1 MYPITRRLF
10 ALATTLLLV
19 VAVSACTES
28 KLPQATGKGIVRG
41 VNAIVTAPELR
52 FLIEE
57 RSVGTINYKDVS
69 AFNAFDDLTYNFNFD
84 LRVAG
89 QLEDDRLA
97 TEFIDVIADHEY
109 TVVITGSIANP
120 SSLFWEDPVRAWSE
134 SDTVSE
140 VFFAHLASQIGELDV
155 YFAVPGTVPVLGQAV
170 GTLAF
175 GERLPARDF
184 EEAQYELILT
194 PKDDPATITFQSVPV
209 DAVARTRA
217 TLAIFDPDPTLPG
230 NLGVNLLDDSAGSD
244 LLADVRFPSQLRIL
258 HAAFGTEN
266 VDGYLD
272 GNFSNLVYPD
282 VAFLGL
288 SQYADAVNSSTLLT
302 VTAVANSG
310 AALLE
315 SSLGIAEGTKNTA
328 VLTGEPGGLTF
339 LPLRNGARPLETFP
353 TLRIVH
359 ASFNTDAI
367 DVYFL
372 EPGTPI
378 EDAIIPLYQGLPPLF
393 SSGFGR
399 VAEGARELTITLRGE
414 TTPISVPV
422 IIDLAIG
429 QSADAVIVDTVDPAV
444 VELVVFD
451 LQ

>member
-1 MYPITRRLF
+1 MY
-10 ALATTLLLV
+10 
-19 VAVSACTES
+19 
-28 KLPQATGKGIVRG
+28 
-41 VNAIVTAPELR
+41 
-52 FLIEE
+52 
-57 RSVGTINYKDVS
+57 
-69 AFNAFDDLTYNFNFD
+69 
-84 LRVAG
+84 
-89 QLEDDRLA
+89 
-97 TEFIDVIADHEY
+97 
-109 TVVITGSIANP
+109 
-120 SSLFWEDPVRAWSE
+120 WEDPVREWSE

-194 PKDDPATITFQSVPV
+194 PRDDPATITFQSVPLNS
-209 DAVARTRA
+209 VAQTRV

-230 NLGVNLLDDSAGSD
+230 NLGVSLLGNSAGSD
-244 LLADVRFPSQLRIL
+244 LVADVRFPSQLRIL

-282 VAFLGL
+282 VGFLGL
-288 SQYADAVNSSTLLT
+288 SQYADAVDSLTLVT
-302 VTAVANSG
+302 VTPVGNSG
-310 AALLE
+310 ATILE
-315 SSLGIAEGTKNTA
+315 SSLGIAAATKNTA
-328 VLTGEPGGLTF
+328 LLAGEPGGLTF
-339 LPLRNGARPLETFP
+339 LKLQNDARPFETFP

-367 DVYFL
+367 DVYSL

-378 EDAIIPLYQGLPPLF
+378 EDAIIPLYQALPPLF

-399 VAEGARELTITLRGE
+399 VPEGARELTITLRGE
-414 TTPISVPV
+414 TTPISAPV
-422 IIDLAIG
+422 IIDLASG